1 MDVLAKGSFGT
12 VLLASFLVSACGGGP
27 CKTDENRLEGSV
39 TETGLDITVDKVRV
53 RKVDSMTVAIE
64 FKHGNDIVAKVTVDI
79 RSYVKGAEIPLSDGA
94 VRRITSPDTAWP
106 TRILNGGVIFD
117 SELRTGADA
126 AGCFNAL
133 FEFDDGFQRSLQGG
147 FRAPLEDLVGAQ

>member
-1 MDVLAKGSFGT
+1 MDVLGKGSLGA
-12 VLLASFLVSACGGGP
+12 LLVAQALLVACGGGP
-27 CKTDENRLEGSV
+27 CKTDVNKLQGSV
-39 TETGLDITVDKVRV
+39 TETGLDLEVDKVRV
-53 RKVDSMTVAIE
+53 RKVDTMTVAIE

-106 TRILNGGVIFD
+106 TRILNGGVIFV
-117 SELRTGADA
+117 SELRPGADA

-133 FEFDDGFQRSLQGG
+133 FEFDDGFQRTLEGG
-147 FRAPLEDLVGAQ
+147 FRAPLEDLAGT

>member
-1 MDVLAKGSFGT
+1 MDVLGKGSLGA
-12 VLLASFLVSACGGGP
+12 LLVAQALLVACGGGP
-27 CKTDENRLEGSV
+27 CKTDVNKLQGSV
-39 TETGLDITVDKVRV
+39 TETGLDLEVDKVRV
-53 RKVDSMTVAIE
+53 RKVDTMTVAIE

-106 TRILNGGVIFD
+106 TRILNGGLIFD
-117 SELRTGADA
+117 SELRPGADA

-133 FEFDDGFQRSLQGG
+133 FEFDDGFQRTLEGG
-147 FRAPLEDLVGAQ
+147 FRAPLEDLAGT

>member
-1 MDVLAKGSFGT
+1 MDVLGKGSLGA
-12 VLLASFLVSACGGGP
+12 LLVAQALLVACGGGP
-27 CKTDENRLEGSV
+27 CKTDVNKLQGSV
-39 TETGLDITVDKVRV
+39 TETGLDLEVDKVRV
-53 RKVDSMTVAIE
+53 RKVDTMTVAIE

-117 SELRTGADA
+117 SELRPGADA

-133 FEFDDGFQRSLQGG
+133 FEFDDGFQRTLEGG
-147 FRAPLEDLVGAQ
+147 FRAPLEDLAGT